1 MFDVRDG
8 LYYTKD
14 HEWIKV
20 EGKVARFG
28 IADYAQHEM
37 GDLVYVEVPAVGTDI
52 VKDDEIGAMESVKS
66 VEPIYAPVS
75 GKIIE
80 VNEALADATDTA
92 NKEPY
97 DGGWMAVIELSDPSE
112 GLPPAFTVFLSHLNR
127 WRHRYSCISATSRVR
142 EVLSR

>member
-75 GKIIE
+75 GKIVE
-80 VNEALADATDTA
+80 VNDALIDAPETA

-112 GLPPAFTVFLSHLNR
+112 IDSLEDSEAYKKRLG
-127 WRHRYSCISATSRVR
+127 
-142 EVLSR
+142 E

>member
-20 EGKVARFG
+20 DGKVARFG

-52 VKDDEIGAMESVKS
+52 VKNDEIGAMESVKS

-75 GKIIE
+75 GKIVE
-80 VNEALADATDTA
+80 VNKELADAPEIA

-112 GLPPAFTVFLSHLNR
+112 IDSLEDSEAYKKRLG
-127 WRHRYSCISATSRVR
+127 
-142 EVLSR
+142 E

>member
-20 EGKVARFG
+20 EGKVAKFG

-37 GDLVYVEVPAVGTDI
+37 GDLVYIEVPAVGTDI
-52 VKDDEIGAMESVKS
+52 IKDDEIGAMESVKS

-75 GKIIE
+75 GKIVE
-80 VNEALADATDTA
+80 VNDALADAPDTA

-97 DGGWMAVIELSDPSE
+97 DNGWMAVIELSDPSE
-112 GLPPAFTVFLSHLNR
+112 IDSLED
-127 WRHRYSCISATSRVR
+127 SAAYRKR
-142 EVLSR
+142 LGE

>member
-1 MFDVRDG
+1 MFDVRGG

-37 GDLVYVEVPAVGTDI
+37 GDLVYIEVPAVGTDI

-75 GKIIE
+75 GKIVE
-80 VNEALADATDTA
+80 VNEALADTPEIA

-97 DGGWMAVIELSDPSE
+97 DGGWMAVIELSDSSE
-112 GLPPAFTVFLSHLNR
+112 IDSLEDSEAYKKRLG
-127 WRHRYSCISATSRVR
+127 
-142 EVLSR
+142 E

>member
-37 GDLVYVEVPAVGTDI
+37 GDLVYIEVPAVGTDI

-80 VNEALADATDTA
+80 VNAALADAAEIA

-112 GLPPAFTVFLSHLNR
+112 IDSLEDSEAYRKRLG
-127 WRHRYSCISATSRVR
+127 
-142 EVLSR
+142 E

>member
-1 MFDVRDG
+1 MFNVRDG

-75 GKIIE
+75 GKIVE
-80 VNEALADATDTA
+80 VNEALADTPEIA

-112 GLPPAFTVFLSHLNR
+112 IDSLENSEAYKKRLG
-127 WRHRYSCISATSRVR
+127 
-142 EVLSR
+142 E

>member
-37 GDLVYVEVPAVGTDI
+37 GDLVYIEVPAVGTDI

-75 GKIIE
+75 GKIVE
-80 VNEALADATDTA
+80 VNEALADTPEIA

-97 DGGWMAVIELSDPSE
+97 DGGWMAVIELSDSSE
-112 GLPPAFTVFLSHLNR
+112 INSLEDSEAYKKRLG
-127 WRHRYSCISATSRVR
+127 
-142 EVLSR
+142 E

>member
-37 GDLVYVEVPAVGTDI
+37 GDLVYIEVPAVGTDI

-75 GKIIE
+75 GKIVE
-80 VNEALADATDTA
+80 VNKELADAPEIA

-112 GLPPAFTVFLSHLNR
+112 IDSLEDSEAYKKRLG
-127 WRHRYSCISATSRVR
+127 
-142 EVLSR
+142 E

>member
-37 GDLVYVEVPAVGTDI
+37 GDLVYIEVPAVGTDI

-66 VEPIYAPVS
+66 VEPIYAPIS
-75 GKIIE
+75 GKIVE
-80 VNEALADATDTA
+80 VNEALADAPETT

-97 DGGWMAVIELSDPSE
+97 DGGWMAVIELTDPSE
-112 GLPPAFTVFLSHLNR
+112 IDSLEDSEAYRKRLG
-127 WRHRYSCISATSRVR
+127 
-142 EVLSR
+142 E